1 MQLGFFFRKIMIDT
15 IVEEGRGGER
25 GGGEKK
31 KEEGTREDVA
41 SLGGRTAAGGRSQC
55 LTATRDSVTN

>member
-25 GGGEKK
+25 GGEKK
-31 KEEGTREDVA
+31 KEEGTREDIA

>member
-25 GGGEKK
+25 GGEKK

>member
-1 MQLGFFFRKIMIDT
+1 MIDT
-15 IVEEGRGGER
+15 IVEERRGGEK
-25 GGGEKK
+25 GGRRK